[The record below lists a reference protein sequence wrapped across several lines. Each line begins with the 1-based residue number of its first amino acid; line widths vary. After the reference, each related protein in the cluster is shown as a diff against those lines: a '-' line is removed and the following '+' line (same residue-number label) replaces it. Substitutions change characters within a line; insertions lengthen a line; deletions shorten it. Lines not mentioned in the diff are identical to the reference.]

1 MTKLRSIIG
10 WFLLILLIPIF
21 VYTLIA
27 SGQEAQVMK
36 PLDEV
41 LDEKIDSKLKDSGLV
56 QNSYMYDSDGA
67 LISEIVS
74 DHQNRVFVPYK
85 NIPENVKQLFLTS
98 EDRHFFQHKG
108 FDFMGMVRAAA
119 TNFKKG
125 GIDQGAS
132 TITQQLTRNLYLSH
146 ERSFDRKLTEL
157 LYSYQL
163 EKKLSKEEI
172 FEKYLNT
179 IYFNNGVYG
188 IGSAASFYFSKP
200 LKSLSLAEMAF
211 ICAIPNNPTLYDP
224 LKHFDYTKTRQER
237 LLKELKNAG
246 VISKKEYKKAVKQ
259 KIKLDIKE
267 KKDAYPDYTTYVNDE
282 FTKLV
287 SSSEGFD
294 ERLKKAKTKE
304 EKKKIEK
311 ELSNRI
317 TVLLTKGVKIY
328 TALDP
333 AMQNRVVQQ
342 VNSKLPYEGVQG
354 GAVVINHQTH
364 QVVAMSGGKDYKKYD
379 YNLAYQAYRQPGS
392 SIKPLLD
399 YGPYIEETG
408 ATAGSM
414 IDASRFCS
422 RDYCPNNYNEKTY
435 GTVSLKTAF
444 KYSYNTPAVRMLNQI
459 GVQKGFSYLK
469 PFGFKKIVKEDY
481 LLPSALGGFTFG
493 FSPLEMADAY
503 TTFANNGSYTANHA
517 ITKVTDLK
525 GKTLFKWKDKPKQ
538 VFSIRTNNQMRTL
551 LSAVVKEGTGKKANF
566 GGGYRGGKTGTS
578 NDFRDLWF
586 VGLTDVYTMSVWV
599 GKEAKGNV
607 EFLHNTAPQLL
618 IWKGTL
624 QNAY

>member
-1 MTKLRSIIG
+1 MRSFFG
-10 WFLLILLIPIF
+10 WIFLLMLIPIF
-21 VYTLIA
+21 VFTLMA
-27 SGQEAQVMK
+27 SGREAQNMK
-36 PLDEV
+36 PLDQV
-41 LDEKIDSKLKDSGLV
+41 LDEKINIKDIGLV
-56 QNSYMYDSDGA
+56 QNSYMYDRDGA

-85 NIPENVKQLFLTS
+85 DIPEHVKQLFLTS

-108 FDFMGMVRAAA
+108 FDFIGMARAAA
-119 TNFKKG
+119 ANVKKG

-132 TITQQLTRNLYLSH
+132 TITQQLSRNLYLNH
-146 ERSFDRKLTEL
+146 ERTFDRKFTEL

-179 IYFNNGVYG
+179 IYFNHGVYG
-188 IGSAASFYFSKP
+188 IGSASSFYFSKP
-200 LKSLSLAEMAF
+200 LKSLSLAETAF

-224 LKHFDYTKTRQER
+224 LKHFDYTKTRQKR
-237 LLKELKNAG
+237 LLEGLKKAG
-246 VISKKEYKKAVKQ
+246 VITEKEYNKAVKQ
-259 KIKLDIKE
+259 KITLSVKE
-267 KKDAYPDYTTYVNDE
+267 KKDAYPDYTTYVNEE
-282 FTKLV
+282 FTELV
-287 SSSEGFD
+287 SASEGFD

-317 TVLLTKGVKIY
+317 SSLTTSGIKIY
-328 TALDP
+328 TALDTG
-333 AMQNRVVQQ
+333 MQNRVVQQ
-342 VNSKLPYEGVQG
+342 VKNRLPYEGVQG

-364 QVVAMSGGKDYKKYD
+364 QIVAMSGGKNYKKYD
-379 YNLAYQAYRQPGS
+379 YNLAFQAYRQPGS

-414 IDASRFCS
+414 IDASKFCS
-422 RDYCPNNYNEKTY
+422 KEYCPNNFNERTY
-435 GTVSLKTAF
+435 GTVSIKTAF
-444 KYSYNTPAVRMLNQI
+444 KYSYNTPAVRMLNRV

-469 PFGFKKIVKEDY
+469 PFGFDKIVQNDY
-481 LLPSALGGFTFG
+481 RLPAALGGFTWG

-503 TTFANNGSYTANHA
+503 TTFGNNGSYTSSHA

-525 GKTLFKWKDKPKQ
+525 GKTLYKWKDKPQQ
-538 VFSIRTNNQMRTL
+538 VFSTRTNSQMREL

-566 GGGYRGGKTGTS
+566 SGGYVGGKTGTS
-578 NDFRDLWF
+578 NGYRDLWF
-586 VGLTDVYTMSVWV
+586 VGLTDTYTMSVWV

-607 EFLHNTAPQLL
+607 EYLHNAGPQLL
-618 IWKGTL
+618 IWRGTL
-624 QNAY
+624 QYAS

>member
-1 MTKLRSIIG
+1 MRSIIG
-10 WFLLILLIPIF
+10 WILLIMLIPIF
-21 VYTLIA
+21 VYMLVA
-27 SGQEAQVMK
+27 SGQEAQVMQ
-36 PLDEV
+36 PLDRV
-41 LDEKIDSKLKDSGLV
+41 LDEKIDIKDSGLV
-56 QNSYMYDSDGA
+56 QNSYMYDRDGA
-67 LISEIVS
+67 LISEMVS
-74 DHQNRVFVPYK
+74 DHQNRVFVSYQ
-85 NIPENVKQLFLTS
+85 NIPDPVKQLFLTS

-108 FDFMGMVRAAA
+108 FDFIGMVRAAA
-119 TNFKKG
+119 ANFKKG

-132 TITQQLTRNLYLSH
+132 TITQQLSRNLYLSH

-163 EKKLSKEEI
+163 EKRFSKEEI

-224 LKHFDYTKTRQER
+224 LKHFDYTKTRQKR
-237 LLKELKNAG
+237 LLQGLKKAG
-246 VISKKEYKKAVKQ
+246 VISGKEYKQAVKQ
-259 KIKLDIKE
+259 KIKLNIKE
-267 KKDAYPDYTTYVNDE
+267 KKDAYPDYATYVNDE
-282 FTKLV
+282 FKKLV
-287 SSSEGFD
+287 SASEGFD

-317 TVLLTKGVKIY
+317 TALLTKGIKIY

-333 AMQNRVVQQ
+333 AMQERVVQQ
-342 VNSKLPYEGVQG
+342 VNSRLPYEGVQG

-364 QVVAMSGGKDYKKYD
+364 QIVAMSGGKQYQKYNF
-379 YNLAYQAYRQPGS
+379 NLAYQAHRQPGS

-414 IDASRFCS
+414 IDASKFCS
-422 RDYCPNNYNEKTY
+422 KDYCPNNYNERTY

-444 KYSYNTPAVRMLNQI
+444 KYSYNTPAVRMLNQV

-469 PFGFKKIVKEDY
+469 PFNFEKIVQRDY
-481 LLPSALGGFTFG
+481 RLPAALGGFTDG

-525 GKTLFKWKDKPKQ
+525 GKTLFKWKSKPKQ
-538 VFSIRTNNQMRTL
+538 VFSIRTNNQIREL
-551 LSAVVKEGTGKKANF
+551 LAAVVKEGTGRKANF
-566 GGGYRGGKTGTS
+566 SGGYVGGKTGTS
-578 NDFRDLWF
+578 NSYRDLWF
-586 VGLTDVYTMSVWV
+586 VGLTDAYTMSVWV

-607 EFLHNTAPQLL
+607 EFLHNAAPHLL

>member
-119 TNFKKG
+119 ANFKKG

-200 LKSLSLAEMAF
+200 LKSL
-211 ICAIPNNPTLYDP
+211 
-224 LKHFDYTKTRQER
+224 
-237 LLKELKNAG
+237 
-246 VISKKEYKKAVKQ
+246 
-259 KIKLDIKE
+259 
-267 KKDAYPDYTTYVNDE
+267 
-282 FTKLV
+282 
-287 SSSEGFD
+287 
-294 ERLKKAKTKE
+294 
-304 EKKKIEK
+304 
-311 ELSNRI
+311 
-317 TVLLTKGVKIY
+317 
-328 TALDP
+328 
-333 AMQNRVVQQ
+333 
-342 VNSKLPYEGVQG
+342 
-354 GAVVINHQTH
+354 
-364 QVVAMSGGKDYKKYD
+364 
-379 YNLAYQAYRQPGS
+379 
-392 SIKPLLD
+392 
-399 YGPYIEETG
+399 
-408 ATAGSM
+408 
-414 IDASRFCS
+414 
-422 RDYCPNNYNEKTY
+422 
-435 GTVSLKTAF
+435 
-444 KYSYNTPAVRMLNQI
+444 
-459 GVQKGFSYLK
+459 
-469 PFGFKKIVKEDY
+469 
-481 LLPSALGGFTFG
+481 
-493 FSPLEMADAY
+493 
-503 TTFANNGSYTANHA
+503 
-517 ITKVTDLK
+517 
-525 GKTLFKWKDKPKQ
+525 
-538 VFSIRTNNQMRTL
+538 
-551 LSAVVKEGTGKKANF
+551 
-566 GGGYRGGKTGTS
+566 
-578 NDFRDLWF
+578 
-586 VGLTDVYTMSVWV
+586 
-599 GKEAKGNV
+599 
-607 EFLHNTAPQLL
+607 
-618 IWKGTL
+618 
-624 QNAY
+624 